1 MLGGSWRATTIKDS
15 NKTAA
20 STAVVFI
27 WAFPRIVDL
36 WRVHR
41 LQSLTVMVTSKYLST
56 KGVCKLPANHFSFR
70 SFLFQSN
77 LMKPFQSKKKTC
89 PLNSTP
95 YIHLYTLSSQNNE
108 TPFATTI
115 PPTVSPP
122 QLSLGQRPANWD
134 HSPNDPTAPRGAVF
148 AARYVWHG
156 PTRWSLVGSKGSRE
170 GSRKFDVLSD
180 ISTPTFSDRHAFST
194 HFDGFLMVY
203 EKAVY
208 ISFHDPFL
216 KTEVQDSLGVGVF
229 CFLGWMNILNSRRS
243 RPFTA
248 LQTHSVA
255 FFLRKIAVP
264 MGCCTRG
271 VINHRPIL
279 ALGQNGNFSSP
290 QVLRGNTT
298 VSTALIQDH
307 KCYRQNSTSIF
318 IS

>member
-1 MLGGSWRATTIKDS
+1 
-15 NKTAA
+15 
-20 STAVVFI
+20 
-27 WAFPRIVDL
+27 
-36 WRVHR
+36 
-41 LQSLTVMVTSKYLST
+41 
-56 KGVCKLPANHFSFR
+56 
-70 SFLFQSN
+70 
-77 LMKPFQSKKKTC
+77 MKPFQSKKN
-89 PLNSTP
+89 L
-95 YIHLYTLSSQNNE
+95 
-108 TPFATTI
+108 
-115 PPTVSPP
+115 PTVSPP
-122 QLSLGQRPANWD
+122 QLFLGQRPANWD
-134 HSPNDPTAPRGAVF
+134 HSPNDPTAPRDAAF

-170 GSRKFDVLSD
+170 GSRKSE
-180 ISTPTFSDRHAFST
+180 RHAFST